1 MLLQYL
7 STFLVLLGAAG
18 SAMAGA
24 SAYLEKSDAWF
35 AGDEAKKI
43 AANILSYQSDR
54 GGWPKNEDTT
64 ARAYKGDRAKLQPT
78 YDNGATTD
86 ELRFLARMYLATKD
100 NAYRSAFERGLD
112 YVLQGQYDNGGWPQ
126 FTPPGTGYHRHIT
139 FNDNAMVRL
148 LLFVRE
154 IATAKTYDFV
164 DEGRRK
170 TAAAALE
177 RGIKCILRCQIKDNG
192 QLTAWCAQHDEID
205 YRPRSARTYE
215 LAKLSGS
222 ESVGITRFLMSIE
235 RPSPEIVAAV
245 DAAVVWF
252 ERAKLSG
259 IRVEIQKDPKAAK
272 GSNKVVVPDPQAPPL
287 WARFYN
293 IETNAPVFADRD
305 GIPKATLAE
314 IGDERRNG
322 YAWYGNWPQ
331 KLLESEYPKWKK
343 RVTTK

>member
-1 MLLQYL
+1 MLAR
-7 STFLVLLGAAG
+7 FLFTLAAITLAAA
-18 SAMAGA
+18 SATAGA

-35 AGDEAKKI
+35 AGDEAKQI

-64 ARAYKGDRAKLQPT
+64 KRAYTGDRAKLNPT

-86 ELRFLARMYLATKD
+86 ELRFLARMYRATKD
-100 NAYRSAFERGLD
+100 NAYRKAFDRGLD

-126 FTPPGTGYHRHIT
+126 FTPPGTGYHRYIT

-148 LLFVRE
+148 LTFVRD

-164 DEGRRK
+164 DDARR
-170 TAAAALE
+170 TAAAAALE
-177 RGIKCILRCQIKDNG
+177 RGIKCILRCQIRVHG
-192 QLTAWCAQHDEID
+192 QLTAWCAQHDELD
-205 YRPRSARTYE
+205 FRPRSARTYE
-215 LAKLSGS
+215 LATISGA

-245 DAAVVWF
+245 EAAVAWF
-252 ERAKLSG
+252 ERAKLTG
-259 IRVEIQKDPKAAK
+259 IRVEVQKDPKAAK
-272 GSNKVVVPDPQAPPL
+272 GTNKVVVRDPQAPPL
-287 WARFYN
+287 WARFYD

-322 YAWYGNWPQ
+322 YAWYCNWPQ
-331 KLLESEYPKWKK
+331 KLLESEYPKWKQ
-343 RVTTK
+343 RLR